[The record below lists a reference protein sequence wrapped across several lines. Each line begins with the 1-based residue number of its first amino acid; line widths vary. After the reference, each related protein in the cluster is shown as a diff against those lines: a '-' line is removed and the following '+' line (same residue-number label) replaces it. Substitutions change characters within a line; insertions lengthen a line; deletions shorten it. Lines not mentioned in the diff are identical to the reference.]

1 MRSFIVARQFAD
13 CRAPEH
19 HAGTPPVW
27 ALKLVLS
34 RLASPGRSRQ
44 LALHDICVACFHA
57 SLEQPV
63 WVQPLKEL
71 GLHDCLWLVE
81 KEASKAFQTQVHRM
95 FAEDDWSRSKPCR
108 AWPAT

>member
-1 MRSFIVARQFAD
+1 MRSRIVGRHFAD

-27 ALKLVLS
+27 VLKLVLS
-34 RLASPGRSRQ
+34 RPASRGRSRQ

-63 WVQPLKEL
+63 WVEL
-71 GLHDCLWLVE
+71 PEG
-81 KEASKAFQTQVHRM
+81 A
-95 FAEDDWSRSKPCR
+95 
-108 AWPAT
+108 PAT